1 MSYAIDPNAL
11 ASALPAGIEY
21 PANDS
26 PAGKAWKARWHAPDI
41 ARFQAEWLTE
51 SGYRLIYIG
60 DDSDAAQQVEDIEAS
75 VREAN
80 KAAASQP
87 FAATGHDKTRQ

>member
-41 ARFQAEWLTE
+41 ARFQAERLAE
-51 SGYRLIYIG
+51 SGYRLVYLG
-60 DDSDAAQQVEDIEAS
+60 DDHTAAQQVEDVERS
-75 VREAN
+75 VRDAN
-80 KAAASQP
+80 LAAAHRSFHNESGQ
-87 FAATGHDKTRQ
+87 